1 MFEYIIEKFRVNSQF
16 INDFEGIEKY
26 LEEQHIGFEEKNK
39 ILRDIYEYNNKIY
52 TILIEDNK
60 RLEKIISNRQSAKST
75 KNIPLYQEAK
85 KDESK
90 VITPLQIDIEFYI
103 EKIRRCINLSD
114 IEGML
119 PDKKEN
125 DYKEKVYVIIL
136 KLYEDLIDIKK
147 LLHQERNNADEISKQ
162 YFRNE
167 MENIQFKIDYIKN
180 LINIK
185 NKKVEVKKVMNKLV
199 FLKTNYGNVCALS
212 DLKDIP
218 NSYYSQFEELLDS
231 ICDGTFKNF
240 KTFNSNDK
248 LKGLNEVRG
257 DQVRIIF
264 DRTVEDKFSD
274 QIKKI
279 IEAGYEPAGVTY
291 DEKMKML
298 SMETYFDLIGR
309 KLVVM
314 NKDQKELA
322 EGAERRKVLGD
333 VEKENMDPEVDESE
347 DLDPKKEQDQDL
359 IKENMNNDLQINASK
374 ITKIDP
380 SDGAFWENNPDIKS
394 RNAYA
399 VLTDKGELQI
409 VGESNGKFEPVD
421 GFKNSSNIAG
431 RTTIIKNDEDDLS
444 DNTKNTYGSL
454 ESSRNPDMRYTL
466 EYGQYGEIKLV
477 EQVKVHS
484 EKIEESDRYVSR
496 EVATSNTNFTER
508 NLEGN
513 ENSNNITVRTFR
525 QNSTNRDAAYYG
537 KSNGKGGVSE
547 VGKTMNKHG
556 NPHDYTMETYAANNS
571 QRVAEA
577 ERLVKNELKERGINL
592 TQDEEKELNENL
604 TKYIGNSENI
614 FCKEDAERF
623 ATGVQ
628 NKRENEQNRK
638 NEDSDKGRSRLD
650 EAAERRLNRKF

>member
-1 MFEYIIEKFRVNSQF
+1 MENVSEKVARVNEMVKSRINQNEDISISQKHEGRMGEEF
-16 INDFEGIEKY
+16 LFSIPYNSIPITSPAREGELPIIIQDVILAVKQEMDKMRGTSKYAFELY
-26 LEEQHIGFEEKNK
+26 TDDCQK
-39 ILRDIYEYNNKIY
+39 IAE
-52 TILIEDNK
+52 
-60 RLEKIISNRQSAKST
+60 S
-75 KNIPLYQEAK
+75 
-85 KDESK
+85 DENG
-90 VITPLQIDIEFYI
+90 
-103 EKIRRCINLSD
+103 R
-114 IEGML
+114 M
-119 PDKKEN
+119 
-125 DYKEKVYVIIL
+125 
-136 KLYEDLIDIKK
+136 
-147 LLHQERNNADEISKQ
+147 
-162 YFRNE
+162 
-167 MENIQFKIDYIKN
+167 
-180 LINIK
+180 
-185 NKKVEVKKVMNKLV
+185 
-199 FLKTNYGNVCALS
+199 
-212 DLKDIP
+212 
-218 NSYYSQFEELLDS
+218 
-231 ICDGTFKNF
+231 
-240 KTFNSNDK
+240 
-248 LKGLNEVRG
+248 
-257 DQVRIIF
+257 IF

-650 EAAERRLNRKF
+650 EAAERRVNRKF